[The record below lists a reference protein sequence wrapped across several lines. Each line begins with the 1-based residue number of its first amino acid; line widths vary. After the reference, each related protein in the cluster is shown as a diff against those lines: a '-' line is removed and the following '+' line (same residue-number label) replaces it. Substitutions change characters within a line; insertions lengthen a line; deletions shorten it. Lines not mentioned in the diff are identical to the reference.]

1 MEDTLGA
8 YRRTCY
14 DTAQNRLNPCSNGR
28 YSRSYFGRYTKS
40 WKVFVLILVLMEDT
54 LGAVNESVINGDKR
68 S

>member
-28 YSRSYFGRYTKS
+28 YSRSEEQE
-40 WKVFVLILVLMEDT
+40 LIQKIL
-54 LGAVNESVINGDKR
+54 K
-68 S
+68 

>member
-28 YSRSYFGRYTKS
+28 YSRRTHAEVEQQFANRLNPCSNGRYS
-40 WKVFVLILVLMEDT
+40 R
-54 LGAVNESVINGDKR
+54 SVASGQEYRNPW
-68 S
+68 SS